1 MRRYINRIR
10 NIFRTIDRID
20 SRLDNIQRAAGR
32 IETRQLE
39 KSTSENLQSYEFK
52 VFSQWGED
60 GIIQYLVRTVPIPR
74 KVFVEIGVED
84 YTEANTRFLLQNNY
98 WSGLVIDGVGRHID
112 HIKSDPGVY
121 WAHNLKAECA
131 FVTKENINQVLES
144 SGLQGDI
151 GLLSIDIDGND
162 YWIWE
167 AIQCI
172 QPRVVICEYNS
183 LYGAERKIVTPYSPQ
198 FSRREA
204 HSSNIYY
211 GASLAALADL
221 ASKKGYALVGT
232 GKASLNSFFVRHD
245 VLGNLKA
252 LTAVEAYSAPQIRES
267 MDAAGQLTYLSVEE
281 RLKQIGHLPV
291 IDIDTGSTL
300 SLRKALSM
308 VEKFQQ

>member
-1 MRRYINRIR
+1 
-10 NIFRTIDRID
+10 
-20 SRLDNIQRAAGR
+20 
-32 IETRQLE
+32 
-39 KSTSENLQSYEFK
+39 
-52 VFSQWGED
+52 
-60 GIIQYLVRTVPIPR
+60 
-74 KVFVEIGVED
+74 
-84 YTEANTRFLLQNNY
+84 
-98 WSGLVIDGVGRHID
+98 
-112 HIKSDPGVY
+112 VY